1 MFIAIFVLVGDGF
14 FLPPDEGITPKTCA
28 CSQCR
33 WVVVV
38 VGGFLQ
44 GCGCAS
50 LTGEQPGQPREGPAA
65 ELSARLKE
73 RAWERAVLRDGPR
86 PEPGASARTSTV

>member
-1 MFIAIFVLVGDGF
+1 MFIVIFVLVGDGF

-28 CSQCR
+28 CLQCR

-38 VGGFLQ
+38 VGGFLE

-50 LTGEQPGQPREGPAA
+50 LTGEQPGRPERAWLQSCRRG
-65 ELSARLKE
+65 LSARLKE
-73 RAWERAVLRDGPR
+73 RAWERLCSGMGPDVSL
-86 PEPGASARTSTV
+86 GLLL

>member
-38 VGGFLQ
+38 VGGFLE

-50 LTGEQPGQPREGPAA
+50 LTGEQPRQPREGPAA
-65 ELSARLKE
+65 ELSM
-73 RAWERAVLRDGPR
+73 
-86 PEPGASARTSTV
+86 